1 MNLADLVG
9 RIRRLEQLSRG
20 LTRELALWK
29 ACNDPL
35 LYLER
40 RTYLGQIQNASN
52 AVEAARA
59 VLVKVRQRLEN
70 ERSKQIAR

>member
-1 MNLADLVG
+1 MKLTDLVA

-20 LTRELALWK
+20 LTRELRLWK
-29 ACNDPL
+29 TCNDPL

>member
-1 MNLADLVG
+1 MNLTDLVA

-20 LTRELALWK
+20 LTRELGLWK
-29 ACNDPL
+29 TCNDPL

-52 AVEAARA
+52 AIEAARA
-59 VLVKVRQRLEN
+59 LLVKVRQRLEA
-70 ERSKQIAR
+70 ELEKRIVP

>member
-1 MNLADLVG
+1 VNLADLVG

-20 LTRELALWK
+20 LTRELTLWK

-40 RTYLGQIQNASN
+40 RTYLGQIQNASK
-52 AVEAARA
+52 AIEAARA
-59 VLVKVRQRLEN
+59 LLVQVQQRLEN
-70 ERSKQIAR
+70 ERSRQAAR